1 MLRNEDVYGH
11 ISTPYDLLIS
21 KEDYMKNISKSLFEI
36 VDLIGKD
43 VVDLGAGTGRLTCM
57 AAPHVRSIV
66 AVDSAAD
73 MLKKTAEKC
82 AQMNLSNWKTSVSD
96 FRNLSFEDQS
106 VDVVMAGW
114 SICYVASSNNQ
125 EWEDHLQDVLDE
137 MTRVLRPD
145 GKIIIYETMGTGNT
159 EPSPPDYLMQYFKA
173 LEERYGFEC
182 MNIRTDYKF
191 NSVEQAEQL
200 CRDFFGD
207 EIGDRIKEEQTK
219 IVPECTGVWWRS
231 IRKGQII

>member
-36 VDLIGKD
+36 IDLAGKD
-43 VVDLGAGTGRLTCM
+43 VVDLGAGTGRLTCI
-57 AAPHVRSIV
+57 AAPQASSII

-82 AQMNLSNWKTSVSD
+82 TRMNLLNWKTSVSD
-96 FRNLSFEDQS
+96 FRNLSLEDES
-106 VDVVMAGW
+106 ADVVLAGW

-125 EWEDHLQDVLDE
+125 GWEDHLQDVMDE

-159 EPSPPDYLMQYFKA
+159 EPLPPDYLMQYFKA
-173 LEERYGFEC
+173 LEERYGFES
-182 MNIRTDYKF
+182 MKIRTDYKF
-191 NSVEQAEQL
+191 DSVEQAEKL

-231 IRKGQII
+231 IRKDK